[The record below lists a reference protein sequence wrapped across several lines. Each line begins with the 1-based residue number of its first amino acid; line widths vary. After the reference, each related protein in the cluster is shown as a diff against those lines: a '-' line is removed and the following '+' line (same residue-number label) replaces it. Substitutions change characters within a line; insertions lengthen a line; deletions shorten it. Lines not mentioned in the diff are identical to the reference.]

1 MRTQPKKS
9 DTDDEAHEEAY
20 ISEDED
26 AEARAEEEALRYTF
40 SSKNALM
47 AKKYAARMSLDIFK
61 RAASTFHMTLTALR
75 TREEEPR
82 VALTSS
88 ILMSPGY
95 TAFAHQIVAVT
106 ELYIDAFRPK
116 RGGILADEMG
126 SGETH
131 TVLATFWMNM
141 LAVAQIHSGI
151 PNLEFPPMSS
161 GAVNGVPPRVG
172 ATFISA
178 SPQGLKVW
186 PQA

>member
-1 MRTQPKKS
+1 
-9 DTDDEAHEEAY
+9 
-20 ISEDED
+20 
-26 AEARAEEEALRYTF
+26 
-40 SSKNALM
+40 M